1 MSSDNNPNKDKPTL
15 PASSSSPPPTPPP
28 SPPPPPP
35 YPQAVRERGYWKMGD
50 EEYYSTYRNA
60 SAAWYLL
67 PIFIGIIGGI
77 IMWLALRHEDPRK
90 AKKGLI
96 VGIIMMVIGFVI
108 WFLLLGAIGAAA
120 LPTTPTYYYPT

>member
-1 MSSDNNPNKDKPTL
+1 MSSDSNSDNNPNKDKPTV

-28 SPPPPPP
+28 SPP

-67 PIFIGIIGGI
+67 PIFFSIIGGI

-96 VGIIMMVIGFVI
+96 VGVIMMVLGVLF
-108 WFLLLGAIGAAA
+108 WFLLLGAIGAS
-120 LPTTPTYYYPT
+120 TSTPSTFN